1 MSLSARAG
9 HRKDR
14 GDCIMEFQRLWNGM
28 ELRFSHAKA
37 VRDVDE
43 QVTTLWSFSDLLS
56 YYAEAYAESIELL
69 LF

>member
-1 MSLSARAG
+1 MGLSARAD

-14 GDCIMEFQRLWNGM
+14 GDCIMEFQRLWDGM

-43 QVTTLWSFSDLLS
+43 QVLTLSSYAGRKPQTSDHL
-56 YYAEAYAESIELL
+56 IT
-69 LF
+69 